1 MQTESTHLIH
11 GVDGVNTLMRGV
23 GKSDFLANYPDNLQ
37 IAPTISVDVFLERQ
51 IINTLTRTHSFARTI
66 QKQP

>member
-37 IAPTISVDVFLERQ
+37 IAPTISVDVFFR
-51 IINTLTRTHSFARTI
+51 
-66 QKQP
+66 